1 MSDLKITSLCFEGL
15 VMKSDR
21 KLICSEIPPHV
32 RAYVP
37 SLERRPWR
45 PHPLI
50 CDGKQKWIR
59 KKKKALEKRCV
70 ELLRWVLEEDW
81 EEKKKQTNPITSL
94 KTPHTV
100 ISMCNFL
107 GVAFLVCYAN
117 RNQDG
122 AGDTTSALSQGTL
135 ASCSSLPAGLP
146 TIRASARSHGGWK
159 GGEITLL
166 DDSPQGLMGVSG

>member
-1 MSDLKITSLCFEGL
+1 MSGLKITSLCFEGV

-59 KKKKALEKRCV
+59 KKKALEKRCV

-81 EEKKKQTNPITSL
+81 EEKNKRQTNHITSL
-94 KTPHTV
+94 KTPHTI

-107 GVAFLVCYAN
+107 GMAFLVCYAN

-122 AGDTTSALSQGTL
+122 AGDNCQCPESGHTLQLQLSA
-135 ASCSSLPAGLP
+135 PGLP
-146 TIRASARSHGGWK
+146 GHQSLWLFTWWPEGRGNYTAWG
-159 GGEITLL
+159 
-166 DDSPQGLMGVSG
+166 